1 MARNSKKQDQAQ
13 ELGTELVTETTVPQD
28 EVVQDVPQDEPVIE
42 TTPEV
47 SQDEAPAE
55 TTEVPQDEPA
65 PEVKAK
71 PTMKVG
77 QRARELIQEGI
88 EDNKG
93 ILKTLQS
100 EYPDGKTSI
109 ACVAWYRADLKK
121 KAKALPDPD
130 AGYKAWLKANEEEFR
145 ARYEE
150 ETTPVPEA

>member
-13 ELGTELVTETTVPQD
+13 ELGTELVTETNVPQD
-28 EVVQDVPQDEPVIE
+28 EVVQDVPQDEPVI
-42 TTPEV
+42 
-47 SQDEAPAE
+47 E

-93 ILKTLQS
+93 ILKILQS

-130 AGYKAWLKANEEEFR
+130 AGYKAWLKANEMSLRIKYQEELD
-145 ARYEE
+145 AEAPKEE
-150 ETTPVPEA
+150 APTA